1 MDRRTIVAL
10 VLVAAVIVL
19 TPRLFPGRP
28 RSQPSALIDT
38 TRNRVPSSDSVAKLS
53 RTESKQLE
61 AAPATRTPDTTAAA
75 SRARADSIV
84 LGDAIAA
91 FHFSSVGASIQGV
104 ELKGF
109 RALRP
114 GGGNLWIRSVSEP
127 LLRFRGVTANDTI
140 AFDQVVFGIQS
151 RSADAKN
158 LNAEFRG
165 GIGTDSLTIRYTV
178 VPDSFVV
185 HIAGALTGRLSQTGA
200 GFLLLQL
207 PPTLQ
212 SFEADSVDDQRH
224 LAFAFM
230 PSRDDAKGIPF
241 GKLDPGERRIAP
253 GPHQWIA
260 LKNKYFIM
268 GTLARPKDSVI
279 AEFSATGLART
290 SRIATR
296 AQGVAVLR
304 PTNGQ
309 FALDLYTGPQQ
320 WKRLHSLGRGFE
332 NSNPYGGFLQP
343 VVQPFARI
351 VLQVLLWMHENLSMS
366 YGWVLVIFGVAV
378 RLVLWPLNQ
387 SAMRS
392 SLKMQ
397 RIQPELNDLQK
408 RYKNDPQKLQSEMM
422 RVYKE
427 HGMSPF
433 SMFSGCLPLLL
444 PMPVLFALFFVFQN
458 TIEFRGVSF
467 LWLHDISQK
476 DPFYLLPIAM
486 GISMFVLTWIGSR
499 NAPPNPQTKT
509 MGYVFPVMMTFLLA
523 NLAAGLNLYYAVQNL
538 AALPQQWLIANER
551 ARAGVGK
558 TSPQKK

>member
-1 MDRRTIVAL
+1 MR
-10 VLVAAVIVL
+10 
-19 TPRLFPGRP
+19 
-28 RSQPSALIDT
+28 
-38 TRNRVPSSDSVAKLS
+38 
-53 RTESKQLE
+53 LE
-61 AAPATRTPDTTAAA
+61 AVPGAGLPDTTAAA

-84 LGDAIAA
+84 LGNSIAA
-91 FHFSSVGASIQGV
+91 YHFSSVGASLEGV
-104 ELKGF
+104 ELRGF
-109 RALRP
+109 KALRP
-114 GGGNLWIRSVSEP
+114 GGGGLWMRSTKEP
-127 LLRFRGVTANDTI
+127 LVRFRGVTANDTI
-140 AFDQVVFGIQS
+140 PFDRVIFDVQS
-151 RSADAKN
+151 RSTDTKD
-158 LNAEFRG
+158 LHVSFRG
-165 GIGTDSLTIRYTV
+165 GIGTDSLTLRYNV

-185 HIAGALTGRLSQTGA
+185 HIAGTLTGRLSQAGN

-224 LAFAFM
+224 LALAFM
-230 PSRDDAKGIPF
+230 PIRDDAKGIPF

-253 GPHQWIA
+253 GPHQWVA
-260 LKNKYFIM
+260 LKNKYFVL
-268 GTLARPKDSVI
+268 GALAREKDSVI

-296 AQGVAVLR
+296 VQGIAVLR

-309 FALDLYTGPQQ
+309 FAIDLYTGPQQ

-351 VLQVLLWMHENLSMS
+351 VLQVLLWMHETLSMS
-366 YGWVLVIFGVAV
+366 YGWVLVVFGVVV

-551 ARAGVGK
+551 ARAGIGK
-558 TSPQKK
+558 TSPPKK